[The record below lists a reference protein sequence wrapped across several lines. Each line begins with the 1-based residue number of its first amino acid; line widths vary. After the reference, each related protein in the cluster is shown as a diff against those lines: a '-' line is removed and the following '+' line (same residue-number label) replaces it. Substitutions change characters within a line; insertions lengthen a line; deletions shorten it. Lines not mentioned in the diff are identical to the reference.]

1 MKSSDMKKS
10 PKLTLILYICSTLMA
25 LSTIFIIYKSNVYI
39 SDLVKEG
46 FDPKKELVEVINYYL
61 VTVIPFVFYTISL
74 ITLGYI
80 VKKIDYITKGKE
92 EIKEKAIYLERVP
105 ENKDDEIDEFFS
117 YMTMKFKVIKK

>member
-1 MKSSDMKKS
+1 MKSVDIKKA
-10 PKLTLILYICSTLMA
+10 PKLTVILYICATLMA

-39 SDLVKEG
+39 ADLVKEG

-61 VTVIPFVFYTISL
+61 VTVTPFVFYTISL
-74 ITLGYI
+74 LTLGYI

-92 EIKEKAIYLERVP
+92 EIKEKSVYLERVP

-117 YMTMKFKVIKK
+117 NI

>member
-1 MKSSDMKKS
+1 
-10 PKLTLILYICSTLMA
+10 MA

-46 FDPKKELVEVINYYL
+46 FDPKKEIVEVINYYL

-74 ITLGYI
+74 ITLWYI
-80 VKKIDYITKGKE
+80 VKNIDYIPNVKE
-92 EIKEKAIYLERVP
+92 EIKQKSVYLERVP

-117 YMTMKFKVIKK
+117 NI

>member
-1 MKSSDMKKS
+1 MKSSDIKKV
-10 PKLTLILYICSTLMA
+10 PKLTVILYICAILMA

-61 VTVIPFVFYTISL
+61 VTVTPFVFYTISL

-80 VKKIDYITKGKE
+80 VKKIYYITEVKE
-92 EIKEKAIYLERVP
+92 EIKEKSVYLERAP

-117 YMTMKFKVIKK
+117 NI

>member
-1 MKSSDMKKS
+1 MKSSDMKKA
-10 PKLTLILYICSTLMA
+10 PKLTVILYICATLMA

-46 FDPKKELVEVINYYL
+46 FDPKKELVEVINYYV

-92 EIKEKAIYLERVP
+92 EIKEKSIYLERVP
-105 ENKDDEIDEFFS
+105 ENTADEIDDFFS
-117 YMTMKFKVIKK
+117 DI

>member
-1 MKSSDMKKS
+1 MKSSDIKKS
-10 PKLTLILYICSTLMA
+10 PKLTVILYVCATLMA

-46 FDPKKELVEVINYYL
+46 FDPKKEIVEVINYYL

-92 EIKEKAIYLERVP
+92 EIKEKSVYLERAP
-105 ENKDDEIDEFFS
+105 ENKNDEIDEFFS
-117 YMTMKFKVIKK
+117 NI

>member
-1 MKSSDMKKS
+1 MKSSDIRKV
-10 PKLTLILYICSTLMA
+10 PKLTVILYICATLMA

-46 FDPKKELVEVINYYL
+46 FDPKKQIVEVINYYL

-92 EIKEKAIYLERVP
+92 VIKEKSVYLERVP

-117 YMTMKFKVIKK
+117 NI

>member
-1 MKSSDMKKS
+1 MKSSDIKKV
-10 PKLTLILYICSTLMA
+10 PKLTVILYICAILMA

-61 VTVIPFVFYTISL
+61 VTVTPFVFYTISL

-80 VKKIDYITKGKE
+80 VKKIYYITEVKE
-92 EIKEKAIYLERVP
+92 EIKEKSIYLERVP
-105 ENKDDEIDEFFS
+105 ENKDDEIDDFFS
-117 YMTMKFKVIKK
+117 DI

>member
-1 MKSSDMKKS
+1 MKSSDIKKV
-10 PKLTLILYICSTLMA
+10 PKLTVILYICAILMA

-61 VTVIPFVFYTISL
+61 VTVTPFVFYTISL

-80 VKKIDYITKGKE
+80 VKKIYYITEGKE
-92 EIKEKAIYLERVP
+92 EIKEKSIYLERVP
-105 ENKDDEIDEFFS
+105 ENKDDEIDDFFS
-117 YMTMKFKVIKK
+117 NI

>member
-1 MKSSDMKKS
+1 MIGECYEIVRYEKA
-10 PKLTLILYICSTLMA
+10 PKLTVILYICATLMA

-80 VKKIDYITKGKE
+80 VKKIDYIMKGKE
-92 EIKEKAIYLERVP
+92 VIKEKSIYLERVP
-105 ENKDDEIDEFFS
+105 ENTADEIDDFFS
-117 YMTMKFKVIKK
+117 DI

>member
-1 MKSSDMKKS
+1 MKSSDMKKA
-10 PKLTLILYICSTLMA
+10 PKLTVILYICAILMA

-61 VTVIPFVFYTISL
+61 VTVTPFVFYTISL

-80 VKKIDYITKGKE
+80 VKKIYYITEVKE
-92 EIKEKAIYLERVP
+92 EIKEKSIYLERVP
-105 ENKDDEIDEFFS
+105 ENKDDEIDDFFS
-117 YMTMKFKVIKK
+117 DI

>member
-1 MKSSDMKKS
+1 MKSSDIKKV
-10 PKLTLILYICSTLMA
+10 PKLTVILYICAILMA

-61 VTVIPFVFYTISL
+61 VTVTPFVFYTISL

-80 VKKIDYITKGKE
+80 VKKIYYITEVKE
-92 EIKEKAIYLERVP
+92 EIKEKSIYLERVP
-105 ENKDDEIDEFFS
+105 ENKDDEIDDFFS
-117 YMTMKFKVIKK
+117 NI